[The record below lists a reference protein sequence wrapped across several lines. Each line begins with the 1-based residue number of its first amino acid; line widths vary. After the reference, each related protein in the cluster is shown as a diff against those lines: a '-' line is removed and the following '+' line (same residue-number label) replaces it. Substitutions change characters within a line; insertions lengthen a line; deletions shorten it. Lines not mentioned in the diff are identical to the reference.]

1 MFFFFIFFSF
11 SFFLN
16 ETDEIEFLTEIAK
29 KYKLKIDSNKEENNG
44 FVQILNNF
52 ADFTEFVNEIKTEF
66 PYVVFSDQQLKGKYV
81 IGQNFESFPNFQTIA
96 NFQQY
101 NKNERFRFNSKIF
114 AIELSIF
121 VLIILFLANFTSF
134 VKSPLPKIIRYISDT
149 FIFDSNRKI
158 LTKLPQIDFD
168 IHQYIVL
175 NDEAV
180 YNEIQYFLENN
191 SIYKFFSMPITK
203 RIYLGLAA
211 HCFLFDVDTHVQ
223 SSIASGEMESD
234 EFDHREKVDVL
245 HISTHEVRINAN
257 KETSIM
263 LYSEEMTNPMSSFY
277 YSYCNNDLVI
287 WTLIKDLL
295 LRSPTLDSFLLSIE
309 DIKHR
314 TTFDS
319 IGFFTES
326 QAGVETIKFICDDPK
341 LIQINKQ
348 FMQLLK
354 PKDFRKTASVYNKN
368 GVRCYGTKHQIGTIN
383 YYFIVAL
390 KEEYPILFGIEDSI
404 SILSLYLSLFY
415 HVNISSFEG
424 SRAITRLYNIVHATQ
439 CFNLYEIDDYDNL
452 KHVISNIP
460 FTDEIRDMID
470 ETPDLKKTPT
480 QFKAENGKVYG
491 IIAQTTFD
499 EVKQQNLR
507 TCLLEDISIFTDSL
521 EQFKEEH
528 KSEACAAS
536 FFKFHRL
543 LNDMHLLDDELS
555 TELGYNKK
563 ISNLIELVYHDDIDL
578 LRTIRKEG
586 ITAIRLATE
595 NGECKWY
602 LIIFPDAPSGNGS
615 NVNGISHQNS
625 TGNNY
630 TLTITNTSSH
640 SFNIKDPQ
648 NTGIIFSIDDFIA
661 YKNMMDDDI
670 QDSLFNVDADVFA
683 VYTVDL
689 KTGNIINSICHRGF
703 IQTDMQ
709 DIYWNAHDDYRN
721 LIKSTFEQFQKGTL
735 TYSKLI
741 VKCLNLKV
749 TYGWYEMTFEK
760 LDQSQSIIIL
770 MLDIDAEKILKDNL
784 IEAKSLVDL
793 ALFHSNVVHWEFE
806 NDTEKELIFT
816 SKPLTYEPLVFN
828 WTSLIHNVSSDCLEH
843 VKEVFDKA
851 IQTGEPFEV
860 ELSIIFDKMRWI
872 LIRGQMNENT
882 NQLFGVYFDLTEL
895 RENELLLDQQKQ
907 KALEASQAK
916 SNFLANLTHEIR
928 TPMNG
933 MFSMLELLMSANM
946 TPDQLEMMK
955 VVKSSF
961 NKLLELLN
969 DTLDIAK
976 IDQNRMKPEMII
988 FNPYEFIEPTI
999 SELFRSRANS
1009 DTKLIIDSPSDLPL
1023 LFYGDPHFLMRITH
1037 NLMSNAIKFT
1047 ERGSITVKIRYKT
1060 RNYLVENDKDYLII
1074 AIKDTGIGIPK
1085 SKQEAIFET
1094 FTQGDSSITRPY
1106 GGSGVGLSL
1115 IVKLLSLIG
1124 GKIELNSVQ
1133 YQGSEFTCTFP
1144 YDIIQAPYFPR
1155 PLYDLPIQCLNLSSS
1170 QKNNVIFEFAVFY
1183 GITLISS
1190 KDEIDEE
1197 NLKIVIVDNN
1207 DEDIDYIKELRK
1219 KNKSIQPVIFNPPQ
1233 DAKFPPQYMKL
1244 LDPIVPSVIKNL
1256 FVSVKLKKS
1265 ELVQQSKQLPYVLV
1279 ADDNET
1285 NRVVMDLVLNKIGC
1299 RHKLVEDGS
1308 ETIPALDAE
1317 KFDLILMD
1325 QNMPKMDGPTAT
1337 RAIRNSNKPW
1347 ANIPII
1353 AMTASTMNEDKKIC
1367 LDAGMNAFVTKPISQ
1382 EALKKVLLSYSKK

>member
-1 MFFFFIFFSF
+1 MFFFFILLAH
-11 SFFLN
+11 SFFLSEN
-16 ETDEIEFLTEIAK
+16 EEIEFLSGVAR
-29 KYKLKIDSNKEENNG
+29 KYHLKIDASKEENNG
-44 FVQILNNF
+44 FVQIINTF
-52 ADFTEFVNEIKTEF
+52 ADFTEFVNEIKSEF
-66 PYVVFSDQQLKGKYV
+66 PNIIVSDQQMNSRYV
-81 IGQNFESFPNFQTIA
+81 IGQNFESFPNFQTLA
-96 NFQQY
+96 NFQRY
-101 NKNERFRFNSKIF
+101 NKNEQFTFDSKLF
-114 AIELSIF
+114 AIALSIF
-121 VLIILFLANFTSF
+121 VILILILGNFTPF

-149 FIFDSNRKI
+149 FIFDSDRKI

-168 IHQYIVL
+168 IHQYNVL

-203 RIYLGLAA
+203 HIYLGLAA
-211 HCFLFDVDTHVQ
+211 HCFLFDVDTQVQ

-234 EFDHREKVDVL
+234 EFDHREKADVL
-245 HISTHEVRINAN
+245 HISTHEVRVNAN
-257 KETSIM
+257 KDTSIM

-287 WTLIKDLL
+287 LTLIKDLL
-295 LRSPTLDSFLLSIE
+295 MRPPTLDSFLISIQ
-309 DIKHR
+309 DIKNR

-319 IGFFTES
+319 IGFFTETQS
-326 QAGVETIKFICDDPK
+326 GVETIKFICDDQK

-354 PKDFRKTASVYNKN
+354 PKDLGRTASIYNKN

-404 SILSLYLSLFY
+404 AILSLYLSLFY

-424 SRAITRLYNIVHATQ
+424 SRALSRLYHLVHTTE
-439 CFNLYEIDDYDNL
+439 CFNLYELDDFDNL

-460 FTDEIRDMID
+460 FNDEISSMIN
-470 ETPDLKKTPT
+470 ETPDLKKVPT
-480 QFKAENGKVYG
+480 QFKSENGKVYG

-507 TCLLEDISIFTDSL
+507 TCLLEDISIFTDTF

-543 LNDMHLLDDELS
+543 LNDTTLLDDQLS
-555 TELGYNKK
+555 IELGYDKK
-563 ISNLIELVYHDDIDL
+563 ITNLIELVYHDDIDI
-578 LRTIRKEG
+578 LRAIRKEG
-586 ITAIRLATE
+586 ITAIRLSTE

-602 LIIFPDAPSGNGS
+602 LIIFPEANSVNGLNGNS
-615 NVNGISHQNS
+615 TGISHQSSSGSIVPLS
-625 TGNNY
+625 T
-630 TLTITNTSSH
+630 TNINSH
-640 SFNIKDPQ
+640 SYNGKDQ
-648 NTGIIFSIDDFIA
+648 QATGIIFSIDDFLT
-661 YKNMMDDDI
+661 YKNIMDDDI

-709 DIYWNAHDDYRN
+709 DIYWNAHDDHRA

-735 TYSKLI
+735 TYTKLI

-851 IQTGEPFEV
+851 IQTREPFEV
-860 ELSIIFDKMRWI
+860 EISIIFDKMRWI

-1047 ERGSITVKIRYKT
+1047 ERGSITVKVRYKT
-1060 RNYLVENDKDYLII
+1060 RNYLLENDKDYLII
-1074 AIKDTGIGIPK
+1074 SIKDTGIGIPK

-1144 YDIIQAPYFPR
+1144 YDIIESPYFPR
-1155 PLYDLPIQCLNLSSS
+1155 PLYELPVQCLNLSACAR
-1170 QKNNVIFEFAVFY
+1170 NNVIIEFAVFY
-1183 GITLISS
+1183 GITLIYS
-1190 KDEIDEE
+1190 KDEIEEE
-1197 NLKIVIVDNN
+1197 NIKIVIVDNTE
-1207 DEDIDYIKELRK
+1207 EDISYVKSLRK
-1219 KNKSIQPVIFNPPQ
+1219 KNNSIQPVIFNPPQ
-1233 DAKFPPQYMKL
+1233 DAKFPPQYVKL
-1244 LDPIVPSVIKNL
+1244 IDPIVPSVIKDL
-1256 FVSVKLKKS
+1256 FISVKLKKS
-1265 ELVQQSKQLPYVLV
+1265 ELRQSKAMPYVLV
-1279 ADDNET
+1279 ADDNKT

-1299 RHKLVEDGS
+1299 KHKIVEDGS
-1308 ETIPALDAE
+1308 ETIPALEAE

-1337 RAIRNSNKPW
+1337 RAIRSSNKPW

-1353 AMTASTMNEDKKIC
+1353 AMTASTMNEDKELC
-1367 LDAGMNAFVTKPISQ
+1367 LSSGMNAFVTKPISQ
-1382 EALKKVLLSYSKK
+1382 EALKKVLLSFA